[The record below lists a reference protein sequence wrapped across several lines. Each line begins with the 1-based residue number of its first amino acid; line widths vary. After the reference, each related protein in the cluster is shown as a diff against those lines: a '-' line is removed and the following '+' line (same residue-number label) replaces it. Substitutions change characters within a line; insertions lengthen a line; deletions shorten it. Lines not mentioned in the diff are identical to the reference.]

1 MDSPTWRLG
10 DLLVRVIVVY
20 ESKFGNTRRVAET
33 IIEGIDEVE
42 RVEAALREPGQ
53 VEPAELLGY
62 DLILIGSPNHY
73 GAPTEGVKGFID
85 GLGEIG
91 LEGGRGA
98 VFDTYL
104 GAGFF
109 GKAVRG
115 MEKRL
120 GERVPGLAL
129 VVPGLSVR
137 VERSRGPIAEGE
149 LPRCRDFG
157 RRLAGLLDV

>member
-1 MDSPTWRLG
+1 M
-10 DLLVRVIVVY
+10 VRVIVVY
-20 ESKFGNTRRVAET
+20 ESRFGNTRRVGEA
-33 IIEGIDEVE
+33 IVEGMGEVGG
-42 RVEAALREPGQ
+42 VEAVLREAGG
-53 VEPAELLGY
+53 VEPDELLGY

-73 GAPTEGVKGFID
+73 GAPTKGVKGFID
-85 GLGEIG
+85 GLGEVG

-109 GKAVRG
+109 GRAVG
-115 MEKRL
+115 LMERRL

-137 VERSRGPIAEGE
+137 VEGSRGPIAEGE

-157 RRLAGLLDV
+157 RRLAGLLGV